1 MADDEPNLFDLG
13 SALLT
18 EKSPEN
24 DSGTPVKN
32 SNERPNLRD
41 TMSRGEAE
49 ITESADDDS
58 PESSDDVGDEDEG
71 DATAHQDD
79 GQDDD
84 GQSED
89 EQQQEQED
97 LVFARAA
104 AMGLDLKSKYGG
116 NKEAAVDG
124 LLHAARLV
132 GQKNQ
137 LAEYGKQLLE
147 NPQAVLASLEKLY
160 GKKPETEA
168 KQEKKSDVPEFD
180 PAWREMVD
188 EEGKPL
194 PGVDPSIP
202 LKMKKYYEFIRN
214 RAEQIA
220 RDPESVIMPTLEE
233 KIKKMVDERASAI
246 AKQESDRLREE
257 QSRVNVAREAQE
269 LVQQEASWAFID
281 GDISK
286 GPTPEGRV
294 LGKWLQI
301 LETPDADGNIPIPN
315 MRMRKEV
322 AVMMARQELGT
333 LKNKDNPA
341 DRKSRQEKI
350 TKKTNRSAA
359 PTSKSWPKNLTL
371 EEALLRS
378 YDKQ

>member
-1 MADDEPNLFDLG
+1 MSLDDDPQLFDLG

-18 EKSPEN
+18 EKTPED

-49 ITESADDDS
+49 LNQSADDDS
-58 PESSDDVGDEDEG
+58 PESSDDDEQVEVEVEV
-71 DATAHQDD
+71 DAGEETD
-79 GQDDD
+79 
-84 GQSED
+84 
-89 EQQQEQED
+89 QQQEEEQAEQD
-97 LVFARAA
+97 DIVFARAA
-104 AMGLDLKSKYGG
+104 AMGLDLKGKYGG
-116 NKEAAVDG
+116 NKEAAIDG

-137 LAEYGKQLLE
+137 LAEYGRQLLE

-160 GKKPETEA
+160 KKQEAEA
-168 KQEKKSDVPEFD
+168 KQPEKKSDVPEFD

-194 PGVDPSIP
+194 PGVDPAIP

-246 AKQESDRLREE
+246 AKQESDRLRAE
-257 QSRVNVAREAQE
+257 QATVNTAREAQQ
-269 LVQQEASWAFID
+269 LVQEEASWAFVD

-286 GPTPEGRV
+286 GPTPEGQV

-301 LETPDADGNIPIPN
+301 LETPDEAGNIPIPN

-322 AVMMARQELGT
+322 AVMMARQELGAI
-333 LKNKDNPA
+333 KAKDNSPE
-341 DRKSRQEKI
+341 RRNRQEKI
-350 TKKTNRSAA
+350 TKKTNRSAGA
-359 PTSKSWPKNLTL
+359 PTSKSWPKGLTL